1 MSMWAAIMAG
11 VGVGLVPVVVVVAAA
26 VALVVL
32 GFGYKMKKLSVQL
45 NVAEDQID
53 VLPMLCV
60 RLLWKMALKVQP
72 LVEEMFALETQRLML
87 EMSVATLLAVWLVD

>member
-11 VGVGLVPVVVVVAAA
+11 VGVGVGVVPVVVVAAA

-53 VLPMLCV
+53 VLLMLCV
-60 RLLWKMALKVQP
+60 RLLWKMALEVQP

-87 EMSVATLLAVWLVD
+87 EMSVATLV

>member
-11 VGVGLVPVVVVVAAA
+11 IGVGLVPVVVAVAAA

-45 NVAEDQID
+45 NVAEDQTD

-60 RLLWKMALKVQP
+60 RLLWKMALEVQP

-87 EMSVATLLAVWLVD
+87 EMSVATLV